1 MVCYWP
7 PIKQPGKWG
16 FEMKRLH
23 SLLVAAAVLS
33 APASAQYISD
43 AEPFIE
49 AVSKRDGD
57 KATQLLESHPTIV
70 NSRNGAG
77 KTALNI
83 AIARRDE
90 NWTHFLLGKGA
101 DWNLPD
107 RSGDT
112 PLMVAARAGFTEV
125 VELLLSLGAKVDS
138 ANRMGETPLIVAVQ
152 QRQLP
157 IVKLL
162 LEKGANPD
170 RTDSAAGYSARD
182 YAKRDERSRDILAAI
197 EASGRKKSDKL
208 DDFKL

>member
-1 MVCYWP
+1 M
-7 PIKQPGKWG
+7 KQL
-16 FEMKRLH
+16 RA
-23 SLLVAAAVLS
+23 LLLFAAVLS
-33 APASAQYISD
+33 APAGAQYISD

-57 KATQLLESHPTIV
+57 KATQLLESRPTIV

-101 DWNLPD
+101 DWNLAD
-107 RSGDT
+107 KSGDT
-112 PLMVAARAGFTEV
+112 PLITAARVGFVEA
-125 VELLLSLGAKVDS
+125 VELLLGLGAKVDA
-138 ANRMGETPLIVAVQ
+138 ANRMGETPLIIAVQ

-162 LEKGANPD
+162 LDKGANPD
-170 RTDSAAGYSARD
+170 KTDSAAGFSARD
-182 YAKRDERSRDILAAI
+182 YAKRDSRSREILALI
-197 EASGRKKSDKL
+197 EGSTTKSSTDEEEDLNK
-208 DDFKL
+208 FKL